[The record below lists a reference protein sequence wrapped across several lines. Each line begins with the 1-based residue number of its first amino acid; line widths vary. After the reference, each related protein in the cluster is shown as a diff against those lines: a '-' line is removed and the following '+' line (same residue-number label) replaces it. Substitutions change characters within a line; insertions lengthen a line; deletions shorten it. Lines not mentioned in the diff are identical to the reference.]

1 MDKYIIA
8 LICIMLPGCSGLNL
22 QPLDLKLKVEAL
34 DGLVSVEPEV
44 VVGDGKI
51 GPTSIEIEVNEEVV
65 NEIVDQVVEEGDE

>member
-1 MDKYIIA
+1 
-8 LICIMLPGCSGLNL
+8 MLPGCSGLNL

-51 GPTSIEIEVNEEVV
+51 GPTSIEIE
-65 NEIVDQVVEEGDE
+65 DEKKGCN